1 MPAGAAAYPESI
13 MVSPQGKEIADAR
26 GYPIGLIDSSWGGT
40 RDEAWS
46 DAAALAKCNAS
57 LRAETAGAEGTGP
70 VAAGD
75 LASAPAS
82 AAPASAAALAYGER
96 AAAQLGGSAV
106 VSAGVGPNDVSALWN
121 SLVVPFL
128 KTAIVGILW
137 YFAPP

>member
-1 MPAGAAAYPESI
+1 ML
-13 MVSPQGKEIADAR
+13 SPQGKEIADAR

-57 LRAETAGAEGTGP
+57 LGAET

-75 LASAPAS
+75 VAPAS

-137 YFAPP
+137 YLPRQHSS